1 MTKPEA
7 SNPNREGRR
16 TPGAAARDP
25 APARRQRVAQVGSG
39 FGLRISAFFRLSAF
53 ASRIWPLHLRLTLS
67 LTLLSL
73 ASLAGQAEDPNLPP
87 PRPVEPGALSS
98 VPAPAPPLVTSN
110 PPGSGVTSPRNPAL
124 SEANLLFATTN
135 LLHSSEAQAQAQ
147 ARAAELNDFKKTL
160 ETARR
165 QRAARLHDEA
175 TANYAAVLNSEAPD
189 EFKSAAMIEMAL
201 IAQEQNN
208 LSRALQILSQYLT
221 RWPQDPNAPEVLLR
235 QGLIYRQLGIH
246 SMAMGKF
253 YATMTTALV
262 LKSGEFDFYRKLV
275 LQAQAEIAE
284 TLALQN
290 KHKEA
295 AEAFA
300 RLLKEESPTL
310 NRTRVQYRLLHSLAA
325 QGKQAEAVG
334 QAQDFL
340 AQHPGAAEEA
350 EVRFLLAA
358 GLKQLGRNREA
369 LQEVLRL
376 LQSQQGQAREHP
388 ETLAYWQQ
396 RTGNEIANQ
405 LYQEGDYLRALDIY
419 ESLLLLNPAPAW
431 QCPVRYQIG
440 LAYERLEQPDKA
452 AESYAAILAQEPS
465 LSTNAPPGLRA
476 LVDMARWRQNF
487 LQWQVKTELAH
498 RELKPAVLNE
508 PSSTP
513 AATGPSSPK
522 L

>member
-1 MTKPEA
+1 MKPRLPGSRNSVQGKCLA
-7 SNPNREGRR
+7 GSTSFLGLRR
-16 TPGAAARDP
+16 T
-25 APARRQRVAQVGSG
+25 
-39 FGLRISAFFRLSAF
+39 SAIR
-53 ASRIWPLHLRLTLS
+53 TS
-67 LTLLSL
+67 LGRAVRSL
-73 ASLAGQAEDPNLPP
+73 ALAVLALAGSHGQAEDTNLPP
-87 PRPVEPGALSS
+87 PRPVEPGALPS
-98 VPAPAPPLVTSN
+98 VARTAPPLTATNHASS
-110 PPGSGVTSPRNPAL
+110 PPPSPRSAAL

-135 LLHSSEAQAQAQ
+135 LLNSDEAQAAAL
-147 ARAAELNDFKKTL
+147 ARSAELNNFKKML
-160 ETARR
+160 EIAQR
-165 QRAARLHDEA
+165 QRAAKLHEQA
-175 TANYAAVLNSEAPD
+175 TASFAAVLSSAAPD
-189 EFKSAAMIEMAL
+189 EFKSAAMLELAL
-201 IAQEQNN
+201 IAQEQSQF
-208 LSRALQILSQYLT
+208 SRALQILSQYLT
-221 RWPQDPNAPEVLLR
+221 RWPQDPNGPEVLLR

-246 SMAMGKF
+246 SMALGKF

-262 LKSGEFDFYRKLV
+262 LKDGNFDFYRKLV

-310 NRTRVQYRLLHSLAA
+310 NRTRVQYRYLHSLAA

-340 AQHPGAAEEA
+340 AQHAGAAEEA
-350 EVRFLLAA
+350 EVRFLLAT
-358 GLKQLGRNREA
+358 GLKKLGRNSEA

-388 ETLAYWQQ
+388 EILAYWQQ

-405 LYQEGDYLRALDIY
+405 LYQEGDFLRALDIY
-419 ESLLLLNPAPAW
+419 ESLLLLSPLPAW

-440 LAYERLEQPDKA
+440 LAYERLDQPGKA

-465 LSTNAPPGLRA
+465 LGTNAAPSLRA

-487 LQWQVKTELAH
+487 LHWQVKTELAH
-498 RELKPAVLNE
+498 RELRPAALGA
-508 PSSTP
+508 PAITP
-513 AATGPSSPK
+513 ATTNVPPAN